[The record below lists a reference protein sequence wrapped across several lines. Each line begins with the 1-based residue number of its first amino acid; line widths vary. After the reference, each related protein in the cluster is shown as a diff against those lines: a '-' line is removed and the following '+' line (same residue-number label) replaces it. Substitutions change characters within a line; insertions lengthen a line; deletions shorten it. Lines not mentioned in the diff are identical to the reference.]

1 MSRESF
7 VGKKFGRL
15 TILTDAEDRGKHRFV
30 LCKCD
35 CGTIKE
41 IRLDRIKLGRVR
53 SCGCLRREMRSVA
66 IKKPNKPKRFKKPKN
81 PKNPN
86 KQKPGNPNII
96 EVSKKNLIDGTNISL
111 INNNSLKAT
120 NKSGTKGVS
129 WYSPTSRWQ
138 ATITFKKKQY
148 HLGRYHNIEDA
159 IAARVKAEEQL
170 HGKFVEWYNEKYGE
184 KKSKTDSCNG
194 CPSRSY
200 TMEHIEN
207 LSKKTGRDIKDCKRA
222 FEHADKYEGVTV
234 EGYLKATILPI
245 ATPELSFIERC
256 IKFSK

>member
-7 VGKKFGRL
+7 AGKKFGRL
-15 TILTDAEDRGKHRFV
+15 IILADAEDRGKHRFV

-35 CGTIKE
+35 CGTTKE

-53 SCGCLRREMRSVA
+53 SCGCLRREMRSAA
-66 IKKPNKPKRFKKPKN
+66 IKNPNKPKRLKEGSPELLEIRRKHL
-81 PKNPN
+81 
-86 KQKPGNPNII
+86 I
-96 EVSKKNLIDGTNISL
+96 ELGKKNLIDGTNISL
-111 INNNSLKAT
+111 INNNRLMAT

-170 HGKFVEWYNEKYGE
+170 HGKFVEWYNEKYGV

-207 LSKKTGRDIKDCKRA
+207 LSKKLDGI
-222 FEHADKYEGVTV
+222 
-234 EGYLKATILPI
+234 
-245 ATPELSFIERC
+245 
-256 IKFSK
+256 